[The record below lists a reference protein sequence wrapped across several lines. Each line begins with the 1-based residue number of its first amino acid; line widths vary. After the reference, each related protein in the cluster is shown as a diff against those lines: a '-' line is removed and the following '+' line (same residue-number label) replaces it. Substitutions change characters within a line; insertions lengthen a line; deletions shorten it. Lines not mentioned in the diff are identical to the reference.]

1 MAKLSFVDVSQYA
14 INALGIN
21 EMSALRWSTPLT
33 FDGTTHTMGKSV
45 LINSGLF
52 TESDW
57 RWMPALVLIGYCF
70 LFTAITFVVLQYA
83 PRE

>member
-1 MAKLSFVDVSQYA
+1 LFILQYA

-21 EMSALRWSTPLT
+21 EMSHPRWSTPLT
-33 FDGTTHTMGKSV
+33 FDGTTRTMGEWV

-52 TESDW
+52 TESYW
-57 RWMPALVLIGYCF
+57 RWMPALVLIGYWF